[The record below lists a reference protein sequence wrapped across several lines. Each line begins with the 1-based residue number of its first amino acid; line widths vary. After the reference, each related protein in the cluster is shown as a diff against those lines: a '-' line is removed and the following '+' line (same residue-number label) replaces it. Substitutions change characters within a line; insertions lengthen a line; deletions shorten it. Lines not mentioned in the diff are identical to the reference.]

1 MMSGG
6 RFAFSISLLLLRNY
20 FIISHVC
27 FQAKDFTTDL
37 TQLAQPAPKVSC
49 RVKRQGVFGWQVST

>member
-6 RFAFSISLLLLRNY
+6 RFAFSISYLLLRNY

-27 FQAKDFTTDL
+27 FQAKDFTNDL
-37 TQLAQPAPKVSC
+37 TQLAQTTQRCLV
-49 RVKRQGVFGWQVST
+49 V